1 MATPRKA
8 TPRKPAKKP
17 QDHAAKAEARGEDV
31 KLEYDG
37 HIYVISREN
46 ADDVEL
52 FEQIEKDHVLT
63 ALRGFIGDEAW
74 AFWKDTH
81 RGPNGKVS
89 MTVEFDSFMNAI
101 LAAIGGGPSESPNSE
116 ASPTS

>member
-1 MATPRKA
+1 MA
-8 TPRKPAKKP
+8 TPRKPAKRP
-17 QDHAAKAEARGEDV
+17 QDHQAKAEAKGRDITV
-31 KLEYDG
+31 IYDD
-37 HIYVISREN
+37 HTYVITREN

-52 FEQIEKDHVLT
+52 FEEIERDHVL
-63 ALRGFIGDEAW
+63 AAMRGFIGDEQW
-74 AFWKDTH
+74 TFWKDTH

-101 LAAIGGGPSESPNSE
+101 LDAIGGGSVKSPNSE